1 MEVIM
6 IRRFIAILLL
16 TVLVLFATAG
26 AALAADEAASANTGL
41 LALLSSNVLIGSL
54 LAIVGLVL
62 LDLVVTV
69 AVAIARKTFD
79 WNKLLDFLRTQIVP
93 YIICWGAIEALF
105 YLADHAAFPPDVLTP
120 FVGLG
125 AIIYALIVARL
136 ISSILGTFKDLG
148 LPTA

>member
-1 MEVIM
+1 M
-6 IRRFIAILLL
+6 IRRILAILLL
-16 TVLVLFATAG
+16 VALVVFAAP
-26 AALAADEAASANTGL
+26 AVALAADEAPANTGL
-41 LALLSSNVLIGSL
+41 LALLQSNVLIGSL

-79 WNKLLDFLRTQIVP
+79 WAKVLDFLRTQIVP

-105 YLADHAAFPPDVLTP
+105 YLADRVAFPPDVLTP

-125 AIIYALIVARL
+125 AIIYALIIARL
-136 ISSILGTFKDLG
+136 MTSILGTFKDLEV
-148 LPTA
+148 PTA